1 MGKLD
6 DAVIKAVL
14 FDFGQTLANSAN
26 GFRAAEKEAQAKIY
40 SNLSLTSWETFL
52 SNYRR
57 IRKECH
63 EKSILSRK
71 AIWQEVYL
79 HFNRKPD
86 LRFLEKWEDGY
97 WETVKAHTTPFPET
111 VRVLGALAAEYQLA
125 LITNTQG
132 QRTSG
137 THRISLFPELERF
150 FKFIIV
156 AGESGV
162 PPKPDPTPF
171 RLCLERLG
179 VGPAEAVFVGDDWRI
194 DICGASDAGISPIW
208 LKHYSVRRSWPEI
221 ETTVPVITSLDRL
234 RDLICTDLVL

>member
-1 MGKLD
+1 
-6 DAVIKAVL
+6 VIKAVL

-26 GFRAAEKEAQAKIY
+26 GFRAAEKEAQIKIY

-52 SNYRR
+52 SSYRR
-57 IRKECH
+57 IREECH

-71 AIWQEVYL
+71 TIWQAVYL

-86 LRFLEKWEDGY
+86 LGCLEKWEDGY
-97 WETVKAHTTPFPET
+97 WDTVKAHTIPFPET
-111 VRVLGALAAEYQLA
+111 LPVLQDLALEYQLA

-132 QRTSG
+132 QRASDN
-137 THRISLFPELERF
+137 HRISLFPELERL
-150 FKFIIV
+150 FKVIIV

-162 PPKPDPTPF
+162 PPKPDAAPF

-194 DICGASDAGISPIW
+194 DICGASDAGIHPIW
-208 LKHYSVRRSWPEI
+208 IKHYAVRRSWPEV
-221 ETTVPVITSLDRL
+221 ETTAPVITSLNQL
-234 RDLICTDLVL
+234 RGLIRTDLN

>member
-1 MGKLD
+1 M
-6 DAVIKAVL
+6 IKAVL
-14 FDFGQTLANSAN
+14 FDFGQTLADSAN
-26 GFRAAEKEAQAKIY
+26 GFRAAEKEAQIKIY

-52 SNYRR
+52 SSYRR

-71 AIWQEVYL
+71 AIWQAVYF

-86 LRFLEKWEDGY
+86 LRCLEKWEDGY
-97 WETVKAHTTPFPET
+97 WDTVKAHTTPFPET
-111 VRVLGALAAEYQLA
+111 VRVLGALADEYRLA

-132 QRTSG
+132 QRTSR

-150 FKFIIV
+150 FKVIIV

-162 PPKPDPTPF
+162 PPKPDPAPF

-194 DICGASDAGISPIW
+194 DICGASDAGIRPIW
-208 LKHYSVRRSWPEI
+208 IKHYSVRRSWPEV
-221 ETTVPVITSLDRL
+221 ETTAPVITSLNQL
-234 RDLICTDLVL
+234 RGLIRTDLKTF